1 VFGQVV
7 LFTSIYDDCRKTVLF
22 PFMKATRTFDYVVVG
37 AGTAGCV
44 VASRLAASG
53 ASVALLEAGGP
64 YRRLLDVPLLS
75 IWAWLRRPAR
85 YCWQDWTEPQ
95 AALDG
100 RRIFWPA
107 GRLVGGSSAINAMIY
122 CRGHPASYDRW
133 QSLTGG
139 QSDAPAWN
147 YEALLPYFRRSEDF
161 EGDCSVHHGTGG
173 PIGVSASR
181 HPTPLSEA
189 FLRGCDELGI
199 RSTEDFNSETADG
212 ASYLHVT
219 QRNGRRTSSERYLH
233 PGPDLSPPTAW
244 LGTPV
249 TRIVFERGRATG
261 VEVAASGGSGVIHA
275 AREVILCAGVVRSPQ
290 LLMLSGVGPADALRS
305 LGINVVADRSGVG
318 DNLQDH
324 LRVPVAYECE
334 GPRPTSPPALL
345 RGAIQYALT
354 GRGVFASN
362 VSDTAAIVR
371 LDATREIP
379 DMRILCRWRVLPEHR
394 AWVVD
399 FAVVSIDP
407 ASRGRVTLVSADPMR
422 SPRINPG
429 YLTAPADMD
438 VLRRGVE
445 LARAIA
451 ATASCRAAGIGAEV
465 MPGAGCTLAHIRE
478 QAETALHPVGTCRL
492 GGDEGAVVDP
502 WLRVIG
508 VSGLRV
514 VDASVMPTTVAGNA
528 QAAVFAIAERAA
540 DFIRGGR

>member
-1 VFGQVV
+1 
-7 LFTSIYDDCRKTVLF
+7 
-22 PFMKATRTFDYVVVG
+22 MKATRTFDYIVVG

-44 VASRLAASG
+44 VACRLAASG
-53 ASVALLEAGGP
+53 ASVALLESGGP

-75 IWAWLRRPAR
+75 LWAWLRRPAR

-107 GRLVGGSSAINAMIY
+107 GRLMGGSSAINAMIY
-122 CRGHPASYDRW
+122 CRGHRASYDRW
-133 QSLTGG
+133 QRLTGG

-161 EGDCSVHHGTGG
+161 EGVGSVHHGTGG
-173 PIGVSASR
+173 PIAVSASR

-199 RSTEDFNSETADG
+199 RRTDDLNSETAEG

-233 PGPDLSPPTAW
+233 PAPGLGPPTAW

-249 TRIVFERGRATG
+249 TSIVFERGRATG
-261 VEVAASGGSGVIHA
+261 VEVATSGGHSVIHA
-275 AREVILCAGVVRSPQ
+275 ACEVILCAGVVRSPQ
-290 LLMLSGVGPADALRS
+290 LLMLSGVGPADVLRS
-305 LGINVVADRSGVG
+305 LGIDVVADRPGVG

-324 LRVPVAYECE
+324 LLVPVAFACA

-362 VSDTAAIVR
+362 VSDAAALVR
-371 LDATREIP
+371 LDAAREIP
-379 DMRILCRWRVLPEHR
+379 DLRILCRWRALPKHP

-399 FAVVSIDP
+399 LAVVAIDP
-407 ASRGRVTLVSADPMR
+407 ASRGRLTLVSADPMQP
-422 SPRINPG
+422 PRVDPG
-429 YLTAPADMD
+429 YLTDPADAD
-438 VLRRGVE
+438 VLLRGVD

-451 ATASCRAAGIGAEV
+451 ATKPCRAAGIGAEV
-465 MPGAGCTLAHIRE
+465 LPGASPTLAHIR
-478 QAETALHPVGTCRL
+478 QHADTSFHPVGTCRL

-502 WLRVIG
+502 WLRVVG
-508 VSGLRV
+508 VSGLRI

-528 QAAVFAIAERAA
+528 QAAVLAIAERGA
-540 DFIRGGR
+540 DFIRAGR

>member
-1 VFGQVV
+1 MVV
-7 LFTSIYDDCRKTVLF
+7 LFASIYDDCRKTVLF

-44 VASRLAASG
+44 VACRLAASG

-75 IWAWLRRPAR
+75 LWAWLRRPAR

-133 QSLTGG
+133 QRLTGG

-161 EGDCSVHHGTGG
+161 EGDGSAHHGTGG

-199 RSTEDFNSETADG
+199 RRADDLNSETAEG

-233 PGPDLSPPTAW
+233 PGPGLGPPTAW

-261 VEVAASGGSGVIHA
+261 VEVAASGGHSVIHA

-290 LLMLSGVGPADALRS
+290 LLMLSGVGPADVLRS
-305 LGINVVADRSGVG
+305 LGIDVVADRPGVG

-324 LRVPVAYECE
+324 LLVPVAFECA
-334 GPRPTSPPALL
+334 GQRPTSPPALL
-345 RGAIQYALT
+345 RGAIQIRADWA
-354 GRGVFASN
+354 GRIRVECFRYGRDRPARRLPARFRTC
-362 VSDTAAIVR
+362 VSSAAGGRFRSIR
-371 LDATREIP
+371 PGWSISQPSPSTR
-379 DMRILCRWRVLPEHR
+379 
-394 AWVVD
+394 
-399 FAVVSIDP
+399 
-407 ASRGRVTLVSADPMR
+407 
-422 SPRINPG
+422 
-429 YLTAPADMD
+429 
-438 VLRRGVE
+438 
-445 LARAIA
+445 
-451 ATASCRAAGIGAEV
+451 RAA
-465 MPGAGCTLAHIRE
+465 
-478 QAETALHPVGTCRL
+478 
-492 GGDEGAVVDP
+492 AV
-502 WLRVIG
+502 
-508 VSGLRV
+508 
-514 VDASVMPTTVAGNA
+514 
-528 QAAVFAIAERAA
+528 
-540 DFIRGGR
+540 

>member
-1 VFGQVV
+1 
-7 LFTSIYDDCRKTVLF
+7 
-22 PFMKATRTFDYVVVG
+22 MKATRTFDYVVVG

-44 VASRLAASG
+44 VACRLAASG

-75 IWAWLRRPAR
+75 LWAWLRRPAR

-133 QSLTGG
+133 QRLTGG

-161 EGDCSVHHGTGG
+161 EGDGSVHHGTGG

-199 RSTEDFNSETADG
+199 RRTDDFNSETAEG

-219 QRNGRRTSSERYLH
+219 QRHGRRTSSERYLH
-233 PGPDLSPPTAW
+233 PGPGLGPPTAW

-261 VEVAASGGSGVIHA
+261 VEVAASGGHSVIHA

-290 LLMLSGVGPADALRS
+290 LLMLSGVGPADVLRS
-305 LGINVVADRSGVG
+305 LGIDVVADRPGVG

-324 LRVPVAYECE
+324 LLVPVAFECA

-371 LDATREIP
+371 LDAGPRDSGPAYPLPLAGASEASGLGGRFRSRRHRPGEPRPFDARFGRP
-379 DMRILCRWRVLPEHR
+379 DAAATDRP
-394 AWVVD
+394 WVPHGAGRRRSAAARHGAGARD
-399 FAVVSIDP
+399 RRDGLMP
-407 ASRGRVTLVSADPMR
+407 RGRH
-422 SPRINPG
+422 
-429 YLTAPADMD
+429 
-438 VLRRGVE
+438 RG
-445 LARAIA
+445 
-451 ATASCRAAGIGAEV
+451 
-465 MPGAGCTLAHIRE
+465 
-478 QAETALHPVGTCRL
+478 
-492 GGDEGAVVDP
+492 
-502 WLRVIG
+502 
-508 VSGLRV
+508 
-514 VDASVMPTTVAGNA
+514 
-528 QAAVFAIAERAA
+528 
-540 DFIRGGR
+540 